1 MLKRIISLPY
11 FVAKYLL
18 FLENNMSFSSLR
30 SAINT
35 KLLTLT
41 GSGQPLACV
50 YPYHHLGV
58 SGYPAATF
66 EPSSMEAQISTTSEN
81 MREYTFDIVV
91 SQELS
96 LLSRDD
102 ALTTLCNASDAIIDM
117 LDSDYTLS
125 GACDISRA
133 LPAEFGEIVGE
144 DGAILYARLQLK
156 CSILSHI

>member
-1 MLKRIISLPY
+1 M
-11 FVAKYLL
+11 VKYLL

-30 SAINT
+30 SAIHT

-41 GSGQPLACV
+41 GAGQPLACA

-66 EPSSMEAQISTTSEN
+66 EPSALESQISTTTEN
-81 MREYTFDIVV
+81 MREYAFDIVL

-96 LLSRDD
+96 IVSRDE
-102 ALTTLCNASDAIIDM
+102 ALTILCNASDTLIA
-117 LDSDYTLS
+117 LFDSDYTLS

-156 CSILSHI
+156 CSILSHL